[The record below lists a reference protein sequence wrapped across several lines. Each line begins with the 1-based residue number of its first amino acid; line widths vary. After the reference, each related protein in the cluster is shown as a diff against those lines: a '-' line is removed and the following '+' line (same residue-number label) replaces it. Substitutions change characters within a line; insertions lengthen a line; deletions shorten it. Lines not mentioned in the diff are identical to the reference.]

1 MIPVIMANDNQPM
14 ISYSNHSSISLC
26 YGDHFD
32 RCCHCCWLVGST
44 YSMGFP
50 IFSTVSIC
58 LKCSFLP

>member
-32 RCCHCCWLVGST
+32 RCCHCCWLV
-44 YSMGFP
+44 
-50 IFSTVSIC
+50 
-58 LKCSFLP
+58 